1 MKKLFFFFFYTPTI
15 LLSQSLDVLF
25 IGNSYTYAN
34 NMPQM
39 VSEIA
44 LSFGDT
50 LNFESS
56 TPGGATFN
64 VHSTNI
70 NTLNKISQK
79 PWDYVVLQ
87 AQSQEPSFSPNQ
99 VANDVFPYAQI
110 LIDSIESNST
120 CTEPIFFMTWG
131 RKYGDQ
137 QNCQFYP
144 PICTY
149 LGMQQR
155 LRESYLDMTFNH
167 SATCS
172 PVGIC
177 WKESIAQDSNLNL
190 FSPDNS
196 HPSIHGSYLAACAFY
211 STIFKKPSLGSDYI
225 PNGIDTSTAIFLQTI
240 ASNTVLDSLSIWN
253 IFNADFNSMMIG
265 DSVVFDNTS
274 SNYENVSW
282 NFGDGYSSTI
292 GSPNHTYSSTGNY
305 DVTLV
310 VTTNNGCLSDTLT
323 TTLTIAPFVSLC
335 DSVVIIYNYMDT
347 TITPNLIYFDVQ
359 VSGFG
364 PSVGYPGFVLLNNLG
379 DTIAYENFNTA
390 GNVFTLM
397 PNAIETRFLDII
409 QNFSLPFNGFIHLV
423 DGWFAGNPNTE
434 CIYPFYITGTTS
446 IEEESINKEL
456 LKAIDI
462 LGRDV
467 EGRKNTPLFYI
478 YDDGTVEK
486 KIIIE

>member
-1 MKKLFFFFFYTPTI
+1 MKKLFLFLFFAPTI
-15 LLSQSLDVLF
+15 LLAQSLDVLF
-25 IGNSYTYAN
+25 IGNSYTNAN
-34 NMPQM
+34 NLPQM
-39 VSEIA
+39 VSELA

-56 TPGGATFN
+56 IAGGATFSS
-64 VHSTNI
+64 HSTNI
-70 NTLNKISQK
+70 NTLNKISQN

-99 VANDVFPYAQI
+99 VSNDVFPYAQI
-110 LIDSIESNST
+110 LIDSIESNSI

-155 LRESYLDMTFNH
+155 LRQSYLDMTINH
-167 SATCS
+167 NATCS

-177 WKESIAQDSNLNL
+177 WKESIAQDSTLNL
-190 FSPDNS
+190 FSSDNS
-196 HPSIHGSYLAACAFY
+196 HPSIYGSYLAACTFY
-211 STIFKKPSLGSDYI
+211 STIFKKPSIGSDYI

-240 ASNTVLDSLSIWN
+240 ASNTVLDSLGVWN
-253 IFNADFNSMMIG
+253 IFNADFNNIIIG
-265 DSVVFDNTS
+265 DSVIFTNTS
-274 SNYENVSW
+274 SNYENVFW
-282 NFGDGYSSTI
+282 DFGDGYSSTI
-292 GSPNHTYSSTGNY
+292 GSPNHTYSNTGNY

-310 VTTNNGCLSDTLT
+310 ISTNNGCLSDTLT

-335 DSVVIIYNYMDT
+335 DSVVLIYNYMDT
-347 TITPNLIYFDVQ
+347 TTTPNLIYFDVQ
-359 VSGFG
+359 VSGFF

-397 PNAIETRFLDII
+397 SNAIETRFLDII
-409 QNFSLPFNGFIHLV
+409 QNFNLPFDGFIHLV
-423 DGWFAGNPNTE
+423 DGWFASNPNTE

-462 LGRDV
+462 LGR
-467 EGRKNTPLFYI
+467 EYKEIKNQPLFYI
-478 YDDGTVEK
+478 YDDGTVDK
-486 KIIIE
+486 KMIIE

>member
-1 MKKLFFFFFYTPTI
+1 MKKIFFFFFYTPTI

-56 TPGGATFN
+56 TYGGATFN
-64 VHSTNI
+64 VHSTNT

-79 PWDYVVLQ
+79 PWDYIVLQ
-87 AQSQEPSFSPNQ
+87 AQSQEPSFSPTQ

-167 SATCS
+167 NANCS

-177 WKESIAQDSNLNL
+177 WKESIAQDSTLNL
-190 FSPDNS
+190 FSADNS
-196 HPSIHGSYLAACAFY
+196 HPSIYGSYLAACSFY

-240 ASNTVLDSLSIWN
+240 ASNTVLDSLSVWN
-253 IFNADFNSMMIG
+253 IFNADFNSMIIG
-265 DSVVFDNTS
+265 DSVIFDNIS
-274 SNYENVSW
+274 SNYENFYW
-282 NFGDGYSSTI
+282 DFGDGNYSTDY
-292 GSPNHTYSSTGNY
+292 SPVHTYLSEGSYN
-305 DVTLV
+305 VTLV
-310 VTTNNGCLSDTLT
+310 SSTNNGCVVDTVT
-323 TTLTIAPFVSLC
+323 STI
-335 DSVVIIYNYMDT
+335 II
-347 TITPNLIYFDVQ
+347 TI
-359 VSGFG
+359 
-364 PSVGYPGFVLLNNLG
+364 PSAIN
-379 DTIAYENFNTA
+379 EN
-390 GNVFTLM
+390 
-397 PNAIETRFLDII
+397 
-409 QNFSLPFNGFIHLV
+409 
-423 DGWFAGNPNTE
+423 
-434 CIYPFYITGTTS
+434 TTS
-446 IEEESINKEL
+446 KKLIRI
-456 LKAIDI
+456 IDM
-462 LGRDV
+462 LGR
-467 EGRKNTPLFYI
+467 ETNHINQPLFYI
-478 YDDGTVEK
+478 YDDGTFEK
-486 KIIIE
+486 RIILNYKNE

>member
-1 MKKLFFFFFYTPTI
+1 MKKLFLFFFYAPTI
-15 LLSQSLDVLF
+15 LLSQSLDILF

-64 VHSTNI
+64 VHSTNT

-79 PWDYVVLQ
+79 PWDYIVLQ
-87 AQSQEPSFSPNQ
+87 AQSQEPSFSPTQ

-167 SATCS
+167 NATCS

-177 WKESIAQDSNLNL
+177 WKESIAQDSTLNL

-196 HPSIHGSYLAACAFY
+196 HPSIYGSYLAACSFY
-211 STIFKKPSLGSDYI
+211 STIFKKPSLGSGYI

-240 ASNTVLDSLSIWN
+240 ASNTVLDSLSVWN
-253 IFNADFNSMMIG
+253 IFNADFNSMIIG
-265 DSVVFDNTS
+265 DSVIFDNIS
-274 SNYENVSW
+274 SNYENFFW
-282 NFGDGYSSTI
+282 DFGDGNSSTDY
-292 GSPNHTYSSTGNY
+292 SPVHTYLSGGSY

-310 VTTNNGCLSDTLT
+310 SSTNNGCVVDTVT
-323 TTLTIAPFVSLC
+323 STI
-335 DSVVIIYNYMDT
+335 II
-347 TITPNLIYFDVQ
+347 TIPSALNEYKYAKKLI
-359 VSGFG
+359 
-364 PSVGYPGFVLLNNLG
+364 
-379 DTIAYENFNTA
+379 
-390 GNVFTLM
+390 
-397 PNAIETRFLDII
+397 RII
-409 QNFSLPFNGFIHLV
+409 
-423 DGWFAGNPNTE
+423 DM
-434 CIYPFYITGTTS
+434 
-446 IEEESINKEL
+446 
-456 LKAIDI
+456 
-462 LGRDV
+462 LGR
-467 EGRKNTPLFYI
+467 ETNHINQPLFYI

-486 KIIIE
+486 KIIFE

>member
-1 MKKLFFFFFYTPTI
+1 MKKLFLFFFYTPTI
-15 LLSQSLDVLF
+15 LLGQGLDILF

-64 VHSTNI
+64 VHSTNT

-167 SATCS
+167 NATCS

-177 WKESIAQDSNLNL
+177 WKESIAQDSTLNL

-196 HPSIHGSYLAACAFY
+196 HPSIYGSYLAACAFY
-211 STIFKKPSLGSDYI
+211 STIYKKPSLGSDYI
-225 PNGIDTSTAIFLQTI
+225 PNGIDTSIAIFLQTI
-240 ASNTVLDSLSIWN
+240 ASNTVLDSLSVWN
-253 IFNADFNSMMIG
+253 IFNTDFNSMIIG
-265 DSVVFDNTS
+265 DSVIFHNTS
-274 SNYENVSW
+274 SNYENFFW
-282 NFGDGYSSTI
+282 DFGDGNSSTDY
-292 GSPNHTYSSTGNY
+292 SPVHTYLSGGSY

-310 VTTNNGCLSDTLT
+310 SSTNNGCILDTVTSTIIIAIPSD
-323 TTLTIAPFVSLC
+323 INEHKYSKK
-335 DSVVIIYNYMDT
+335 
-347 TITPNLIYFDVQ
+347 
-359 VSGFG
+359 
-364 PSVGYPGFVLLNNLG
+364 
-379 DTIAYENFNTA
+379 
-390 GNVFTLM
+390 
-397 PNAIETRFLDII
+397 
-409 QNFSLPFNGFIHLV
+409 LV
-423 DGWFAGNPNTE
+423 R
-434 CIYPFYITGTTS
+434 I
-446 IEEESINKEL
+446 
-456 LKAIDI
+456 IDI
-462 LGRDV
+462 LGR
-467 EGRKNTPLFYI
+467 EINHINQPLFYI

-486 KIIIE
+486 KTIIE

>member
-1 MKKLFFFFFYTPTI
+1 MNKLFLLLFFAPTI
-15 LLSQSLDVLF
+15 LLAQSLDVLF
-25 IGNSYTYAN
+25 IGNSYTNAN
-34 NMPQM
+34 NLPQM
-39 VSEIA
+39 VSELA

-56 TPGGATFN
+56 IAGGATFSS
-64 VHSTNI
+64 HSTNI
-70 NTLNKISQK
+70 NTLNKISQN

-110 LIDSIESNST
+110 LIDSIESNSI

-155 LRESYLDMTFNH
+155 LRQSYLDMTFTHN
-167 SATCS
+167 ATCS

-177 WKESIAQDSNLNL
+177 WKESIAQDSTLNL
-190 FSPDNS
+190 FTSDNG
-196 HPSIHGSYLAACAFY
+196 HPSIYGSYLAACTFY
-211 STIFKKPSLGSDYI
+211 STIFKKTSVGSDYI

-240 ASNTVLDSLSIWN
+240 ASNIVLDSLGIWN
-253 IFNADFNSMMIG
+253 IFNTDFNSTIIG
-265 DSVVFDNTS
+265 DSVIFDNNS

-292 GSPNHTYSSTGNY
+292 GSPNHTYSNPGNY

-335 DSVVIIYNYMDT
+335 DSVVLIYNYMDT
-347 TITPNLIYFDVQ
+347 TTTPNLIYLDVQ

-397 PNAIETRFLDII
+397 SNTIETRFLDII
-409 QNFSLPFNGFIHLV
+409 QNFNLPFDGFIHLV

-462 LGRDV
+462 LGR
-467 EGRKNTPLFYI
+467 ESKEIKNQPLFYI
-478 YDDGTVEK
+478 YDDGTVDK
-486 KIIIE
+486 KMIIE

>member
-1 MKKLFFFFFYTPTI
+1 MKKFFFLFFCSPAI
-15 LLSQSLDVLF
+15 LLSQSIDVLF

-56 TPGGATFN
+56 TTGGATFN

-79 PWDYVVLQ
+79 AWDYVVLQ
-87 AQSQEPSFSPNQ
+87 AQSQEPSFSANQ

-167 SATCS
+167 NSTCS

-177 WKESIAQDSNLNL
+177 WKESIAQDSTLNL

-196 HPSIHGSYLAACAFY
+196 HPSIYGSYLTACAFY
-211 STIFKKPSLGSDYI
+211 STIFKKTSLGSDYI

-240 ASNTVLDSLSIWN
+240 ASNTVLDSLGVWN
-253 IFNADFNSMMIG
+253 IFNADFNSMIIE
-265 DSVVFDNTS
+265 DSVIFDNTS

-282 NFGDGYSSTI
+282 YFGDGYSSTI
-292 GSPNHTYSSTGNY
+292 ESPTHTYSNSGNY

-310 VTTNNGCLSDTLT
+310 TTNNGCLADTLT
-323 TTLTIAPFVSLC
+323 TILTIAPFISLC
-335 DSVVIIYNYMDT
+335 DSFEVTDVAIDNYNL
-347 TITPNLIYFDVQ
+347 TIGIGVYNGLNSFLN
-359 VSGFG
+359 
-364 PSVGYPGFVLLNNLG
+364 YPYVAFTIDSSG
-379 DTIAYENFNTA
+379 DTIQD
-390 GNVFTLM
+390 GNMNLFG
-397 PNAIETRFLDII
+397 AINLDTTWYHYSI
-409 QNFSLPFNGFIHLV
+409 QNSV
-423 DGWFAGNPNTE
+423 NP
-434 CIYPFYITGTTS
+434 IYPLNIYFVYYDSSMLKDTCILTYNLTPSVITDIKQIGNRKL
-446 IEEESINKEL
+446 IGV
-456 LKAIDI
+456 IDV
-462 LGRDV
+462 LGRKIK
-467 EGRKNTPLFYI
+467 GIKNETLFYI
-478 YDDGTVEK
+478 YDDGEVEK
-486 KIIIE
+486 RIIIE

>member
-1 MKKLFFFFFYTPTI
+1 MKKLFLFFFYTPTI

-79 PWDYVVLQ
+79 AWDYVVLQ
-87 AQSQEPSFSPNQ
+87 AQSQEPSFSANQ

-167 SATCS
+167 NATCS

-177 WKESIAQDSNLNL
+177 WKESIAQDSTLNL

-196 HPSIHGSYLAACAFY
+196 HPSIYGSYLAACSFY
-211 STIFKKPSLGSDYI
+211 STIFKKPSLGSGYI

-240 ASNTVLDSLSIWN
+240 ASNTVLDSLSVWN
-253 IFNADFNSMMIG
+253 IFNADFNSMIIG
-265 DSVVFDNTS
+265 DSVIFDNIS
-274 SNYENVSW
+274 SNYENFFW
-282 NFGDGYSSTI
+282 DFGDGNSSTDH
-292 GSPNHTYSSTGNY
+292 SPVHTYLSGGSY

-310 VTTNNGCLSDTLT
+310 SSTNNGCVVDTVT
-323 TTLTIAPFVSLC
+323 STI
-335 DSVVIIYNYMDT
+335 II
-347 TITPNLIYFDVQ
+347 TIPSALNEYKYAKKLI
-359 VSGFG
+359 
-364 PSVGYPGFVLLNNLG
+364 
-379 DTIAYENFNTA
+379 
-390 GNVFTLM
+390 
-397 PNAIETRFLDII
+397 RII
-409 QNFSLPFNGFIHLV
+409 
-423 DGWFAGNPNTE
+423 DM
-434 CIYPFYITGTTS
+434 
-446 IEEESINKEL
+446 
-456 LKAIDI
+456 
-462 LGRDV
+462 LGR
-467 EGRKNTPLFYI
+467 ETNHINQPLFYI

-486 KIIIE
+486 KIIFE

>member
-1 MKKLFFFFFYTPTI
+1 MKKLFLFLFYTPTI
-15 LLSQSLDVLF
+15 LLSQSLDILF

-39 VSEIA
+39 VSDIA

-64 VHSTNI
+64 IHSTNT

-79 PWDYVVLQ
+79 PWDYIVLQ
-87 AQSQEPSFSPNQ
+87 AQSQEPSFSPTQ

-167 SATCS
+167 NATCS

-177 WKESIAQDSNLNL
+177 WKESIAQDSTLNL

-196 HPSIHGSYLAACAFY
+196 HPSIYGSYLAACSFY
-211 STIFKKPSLGSDYI
+211 STIFKKPSLGSDYV

-240 ASNTVLDSLSIWN
+240 ASNTVLDSLSVWN
-253 IFNADFNSMMIG
+253 IFNTDFNSMIIG
-265 DSVVFDNTS
+265 DSVIFDNIS
-274 SNYENVSW
+274 SNYENFFW
-282 NFGDGYSSTI
+282 DFGDGNSSTDY
-292 GSPNHTYSSTGNY
+292 SPVHTYLSEGIY

-310 VTTNNGCLSDTLT
+310 SSTNNGCVVDTVT
-323 TTLTIAPFVSLC
+323 STI
-335 DSVVIIYNYMDT
+335 IIAIPSALNENKYSK
-347 TITPNLIYFDVQ
+347 NLI
-359 VSGFG
+359 
-364 PSVGYPGFVLLNNLG
+364 
-379 DTIAYENFNTA
+379 
-390 GNVFTLM
+390 
-397 PNAIETRFLDII
+397 RII
-409 QNFSLPFNGFIHLV
+409 
-423 DGWFAGNPNTE
+423 DM
-434 CIYPFYITGTTS
+434 
-446 IEEESINKEL
+446 
-456 LKAIDI
+456 
-462 LGRDV
+462 LGR
-467 EGRKNTPLFYI
+467 ETNQINQPLFYI

>member
-1 MKKLFFFFFYTPTI
+1 MKKLFLFFFYAPTI
-15 LLSQSLDVLF
+15 LLSQSLDILF

-34 NMPQM
+34 SMPQM

-64 VHSTNI
+64 VHSTNT

-79 PWDYVVLQ
+79 PWDYIVLQ
-87 AQSQEPSFSPNQ
+87 AQSQEPSFSPTQ

-167 SATCS
+167 NATCS

-177 WKESIAQDSNLNL
+177 WKESIAQDSTLNL

-196 HPSIHGSYLAACAFY
+196 HPSIYGSYLAACSFY

-240 ASNTVLDSLSIWN
+240 ASNTVLDSLSVWN

-265 DSVVFDNTS
+265 DSVIFDNIS
-274 SNYENVSW
+274 SNYENFFW
-282 NFGDGYSSTI
+282 DFGDGNSSTDY
-292 GSPNHTYSSTGNY
+292 SPVHTYLSGGSY

-310 VTTNNGCLSDTLT
+310 SSTNNGCVVDTVT
-323 TTLTIAPFVSLC
+323 STI
-335 DSVVIIYNYMDT
+335 II
-347 TITPNLIYFDVQ
+347 TIPSALNEHKYSKKLI
-359 VSGFG
+359 
-364 PSVGYPGFVLLNNLG
+364 
-379 DTIAYENFNTA
+379 
-390 GNVFTLM
+390 
-397 PNAIETRFLDII
+397 RII
-409 QNFSLPFNGFIHLV
+409 
-423 DGWFAGNPNTE
+423 DM
-434 CIYPFYITGTTS
+434 
-446 IEEESINKEL
+446 
-456 LKAIDI
+456 
-462 LGRDV
+462 LGR
-467 EGRKNTPLFYI
+467 ETNHINQPLFYI

-486 KIIIE
+486 RIILE

>member
-1 MKKLFFFFFYTPTI
+1 MKKLFLFFFYAPTI
-15 LLSQSLDVLF
+15 LLSQSLDILF

-64 VHSTNI
+64 VHSTNT

-79 PWDYVVLQ
+79 PWDYIVLQ
-87 AQSQEPSFSPNQ
+87 AQSQEPSFSPTQ

-167 SATCS
+167 NATCS

-177 WKESIAQDSNLNL
+177 WKESIAQDSTLNL

-196 HPSIHGSYLAACAFY
+196 HPSIYGSYLAACSFY
-211 STIFKKPSLGSDYI
+211 STIFKKPSLGSYYI

-240 ASNTVLDSLSIWN
+240 ASNTVLDSLSVWN
-253 IFNADFNSMMIG
+253 IFNADFNSMIIG
-265 DSVVFDNTS
+265 DSVIFDNIS
-274 SNYENVSW
+274 SNYENFFW
-282 NFGDGYSSTI
+282 DFGDGNSSTDY
-292 GSPNHTYSSTGNY
+292 SPVHTYLSGGSH

-310 VTTNNGCLSDTLT
+310 SSTNNGCVVDTVT
-323 TTLTIAPFVSLC
+323 STI
-335 DSVVIIYNYMDT
+335 II
-347 TITPNLIYFDVQ
+347 TIPSALNDHKYSKKLI
-359 VSGFG
+359 
-364 PSVGYPGFVLLNNLG
+364 
-379 DTIAYENFNTA
+379 
-390 GNVFTLM
+390 
-397 PNAIETRFLDII
+397 RII
-409 QNFSLPFNGFIHLV
+409 
-423 DGWFAGNPNTE
+423 DM
-434 CIYPFYITGTTS
+434 
-446 IEEESINKEL
+446 
-456 LKAIDI
+456 
-462 LGRDV
+462 LGR
-467 EGRKNTPLFYI
+467 ETNHINQPLFYI

-486 KIIIE
+486 KIILE

>member
-15 LLSQSLDVLF
+15 LLSQSLDILF

-64 VHSTNI
+64 LHSTNI

-110 LIDSIESNST
+110 LIDSIQSNSY

-155 LRESYLDMTFNH
+155 LRESYLDMTFNYNT
-167 SATCS
+167 TCS

-177 WKESIAQDSNLNL
+177 WKESIAQDSTLNL

-196 HPSIHGSYLAACAFY
+196 HPSIYGSYLAACTFY
-211 STIFKKPSLGSDYI
+211 STIFKKTSVGSDYI

-240 ASNTVLDSLSIWN
+240 ASNTVLDSLGVWN
-253 IFNADFNSMMIG
+253 IFNTDFNSMIIG
-265 DSVVFDNTS
+265 DSVIFDNTS
-274 SNYENVSW
+274 SNYENISW
-282 NFGDGYSSTI
+282 DFGDGYSSTI
-292 GSPNHTYSSTGNY
+292 DSPTHTYLNTGNY

-310 VTTNNGCLSDTLT
+310 ATTNNGCMADTLT
-323 TTLTIAPFVSLC
+323 TTLTIATFISLC
-335 DSVVIIYNYMDT
+335 DSFEVTDVIIDNFNLTIGIGVYNGL
-347 TITPNLIYFDVQ
+347 NSFLN
-359 VSGFG
+359 
-364 PSVGYPGFVLLNNLG
+364 YPYVAFTLDSSG
-379 DTIAYENFNTA
+379 DTIQE
-390 GNVFTLM
+390 GNMNLFG
-397 PNAIETRFLDII
+397 AINLDTTWYNYSI
-409 QNFSLPFNGFIHLV
+409 L
-423 DGWFAGNPNTE
+423 NPVNP
-434 CIYPFYITGTTS
+434 IYPLNIYFVYYDASMLEDTCILTYNLTPTVIADINQSGYRKLIS
-446 IEEESINKEL
+446 IV
-456 LKAIDI
+456 DV
-462 LGRDV
+462 LGRKIKGT
-467 EGRKNTPLFYI
+467 ENEPLFYI
-478 YDDGTVEK
+478 YDDGIVEK
-486 KIIIE
+486 KIILE

>member
-1 MKKLFFFFFYTPTI
+1 MNKLFLLLFFAPTI
-15 LLSQSLDVLF
+15 LLAQSLDVLF

-56 TPGGATFN
+56 TSGGATFN
-64 VHSTNI
+64 THSTNI

-79 PWDYVVLQ
+79 PWDYVILQ

-110 LIDSIESNST
+110 IIDSIKSNSI

-155 LRESYLDMTFNH
+155 LRQSYLDMTFTHN
-167 SATCS
+167 ATCS

-177 WKESIAQDSNLNL
+177 WKESIAQDSTLNL
-190 FSPDNS
+190 FSTDNS
-196 HPSIHGSYLAACAFY
+196 HPSVYGSYLAACTFY
-211 STIFKKPSLGSDYI
+211 STIFNKTSLGSDYI
-225 PNGIDTSTAIFLQTI
+225 PNGIDTSTAILLQTI
-240 ASNTVLDSLSIWN
+240 ASNIVLDSLGIWN
-253 IFNADFNSMMIG
+253 IFNTDFNSTIIG
-265 DSVVFDNTS
+265 DSVIFDNNS

-292 GSPNHTYSSTGNY
+292 GSPNHTYSNPGNY

-335 DSVVIIYNYMDT
+335 DSVVLIYNYMDT
-347 TITPNLIYFDVQ
+347 TTTPNLIYLDVQ
-359 VSGFG
+359 VSSFG
-364 PSVGYPGFVLLNNLG
+364 PSVGNPGFVLLNNLG

-397 PNAIETRFLDII
+397 SNTIETRFLDIN
-409 QNFSLPFNGFIHLV
+409 QNFNLPFDGFIHLV

-462 LGRDV
+462 LGR
-467 EGRKNTPLFYI
+467 ESKEIKNQPLFYI
-478 YDDGTVEK
+478 YDDGTVDK
-486 KIIIE
+486 KMIIE

>member
-1 MKKLFFFFFYTPTI
+1 MKKLFLFFFYAPTI
-15 LLSQSLDVLF
+15 LLSQSLDILF

-39 VSEIA
+39 VSDIA

-64 VHSTNI
+64 VHSTNT

-79 PWDYVVLQ
+79 PWDYIVLQ
-87 AQSQEPSFSPNQ
+87 AQSQEPSFSPTQ

-167 SATCS
+167 NATCS

-177 WKESIAQDSNLNL
+177 WKESIAQDSTLNL

-196 HPSIHGSYLAACAFY
+196 HPSIYGSYLAACSFY

-240 ASNTVLDSLSIWN
+240 ASNTVLDSLSVWN
-253 IFNADFNSMMIG
+253 IFNTDFNSMIIG
-265 DSVVFDNTS
+265 DSVIFDNIS
-274 SNYENVSW
+274 SNYENFFW
-282 NFGDGYSSTI
+282 DFGDGNSSTDY
-292 GSPNHTYSSTGNY
+292 SPVHTYLSGGSY

-310 VTTNNGCLSDTLT
+310 SSTNNGCVVDTVT
-323 TTLTIAPFVSLC
+323 STI
-335 DSVVIIYNYMDT
+335 II
-347 TITPNLIYFDVQ
+347 TI
-359 VSGFG
+359 
-364 PSVGYPGFVLLNNLG
+364 PSALNEHKYSKKL
-379 DTIAYENFNTA
+379 
-390 GNVFTLM
+390 V
-397 PNAIETRFLDII
+397 RII
-409 QNFSLPFNGFIHLV
+409 
-423 DGWFAGNPNTE
+423 DM
-434 CIYPFYITGTTS
+434 
-446 IEEESINKEL
+446 
-456 LKAIDI
+456 
-462 LGRDV
+462 LGR
-467 EGRKNTPLFYI
+467 ETNQINQFLFYI
-478 YDDGTVEK
+478 YDDETVEK
-486 KIIIE
+486 KIILE

>member
-1 MKKLFFFFFYTPTI
+1 MKKLFLFLFFAPTI
-15 LLSQSLDVLF
+15 LLAQSLDVLF
-25 IGNSYTYAN
+25 IGNSYTNAN
-34 NMPQM
+34 NLPQM
-39 VSEIA
+39 VSELA

-56 TPGGATFN
+56 IAGGATFSS
-64 VHSTNI
+64 HSTNI
-70 NTLNKISQK
+70 NTLNKISQN

-99 VANDVFPYAQI
+99 VSNDVFPYAQI
-110 LIDSIESNST
+110 LIDSIESNSI

-155 LRESYLDMTFNH
+155 LRQSYLDMTINH
-167 SATCS
+167 NATCS

-177 WKESIAQDSNLNL
+177 WKESIAQDSTLNL
-190 FSPDNS
+190 FSSDNS
-196 HPSIHGSYLAACAFY
+196 HPSIYGSYLAACTFY
-211 STIFKKPSLGSDYI
+211 STIFKKPSIGSDYI

-240 ASNTVLDSLSIWN
+240 ASNTVLDSLGVWN
-253 IFNADFNSMMIG
+253 IFNADFNNIIIG
-265 DSVVFDNTS
+265 DSVIFTNTS
-274 SNYENVSW
+274 SNYENVFW
-282 NFGDGYSSTI
+282 DFGDGYSSTI
-292 GSPNHTYSSTGNY
+292 GSPNHTYSNTGNY

-310 VTTNNGCLSDTLT
+310 ISTNNGCLSDTLT

-335 DSVVIIYNYMDT
+335 DSVVLIYNYMDT
-347 TITPNLIYFDVQ
+347 TTTPNLIYFDVQ
-359 VSGFG
+359 VSGFF

-397 PNAIETRFLDII
+397 SNAIETRFLDII
-409 QNFSLPFNGFIHLV
+409 QNFNLPFDGFIHLV
-423 DGWFAGNPNTE
+423 DGWFASNPNTE

-456 LKAIDI
+456 LKVIDI
-462 LGRDV
+462 LGR
-467 EGRKNTPLFYI
+467 ESKEIKNQPLLYI
-478 YDDGTVEK
+478 YDDGTVDK
-486 KIIIE
+486 KMIIE